1 MHSHDR
7 PKGTGSLFP
16 QARNTRAFLFLEVAM
31 LGFCEGEPCN
41 RNGCHGH
48 IAIRASE
55 NCSCH
60 ISPPCSSC
68 TSPRN
73 YCLECDWDEADEPE
87 PECKPQTQAEKD
99 YWASWWKEQE
109 RLRNLPLD
117 DTKVSWRSKSHTHF
131 SMIKEGV
138 YPQSGDVAADRE
150 MVRKQVDGTFGGRFE
165 RFGNGRFTFI
175 AYTD

>member
-1 MHSHDR
+1 MEMNM
-7 PKGTGSLFP
+7 PGY
-16 QARNTRAFLFLEVAM
+16 
-31 LGFCEGEPCN
+31 CEGEACE
-41 RNGCHGH
+41 RDGCSGH
-48 IAIRASE
+48 IEIRPSE

-73 YCLECDWDEADEPE
+73 YCDTCDWDEANEPE
-87 PECKPQTQAEKD
+87 PEAKPQTQEEKD
-99 YWASWWKEQE
+99 FWADWRKEQE

-117 DTKVSWRSKSHTHF
+117 NTKVSWRSKSHTNF

-138 YPQSGDVAADRE
+138 YPQTDDKAADRE
-150 MVRKQVDGTFGGRFE
+150 MVRKEVDGTFGGRFE
-165 RFGNGRFTFI
+165 SFGNGKFKFI